1 MLLGP
6 LQCLTFL
13 LNHGLLAASLGAFWS
28 VQAHWALSV
37 PAAALVRV
45 GGQLA
50 YIALT
55 SWTLNENLFALLMSN
70 VYSLLVRAASLLRHL
85 LECTMFTAQALYGQ
99 NEMAVMKMRYV
110 ASSEAYRPRQA
121 CTSVFC

>member
-1 MLLGP
+1 MAHLALPITGWWQSTAGLSCLYRKCLSSPAVLLGP

-70 VYSLLVRAASLLRHL
+70 VYSLLVRAKSIAKHL
-85 LECTMFTAQALYGQ
+85 LEFT
-99 NEMAVMKMRYV
+99 
-110 ASSEAYRPRQA
+110 
-121 CTSVFC
+121 

>member
-1 MLLGP
+1 MLCAPAPAHGMLVAKDCRPGLCGLLSSLSSPAVLLGP

-70 VYSLLVRAASLLRHL
+70 VYSLLVRGASLLRHL
-85 LECTMFTAQALYGQ
+85 LG
-99 NEMAVMKMRYV
+99 
-110 ASSEAYRPRQA
+110 
-121 CTSVFC
+121 

>member
-1 MLLGP
+1 MLVAKDCRPGLCGLLSSLSSPALLLGP

-70 VYSLLVRAASLLRHL
+70 VYSLLVRGASLLRHL
-85 LECTMFTAQALYGQ
+85 LG
-99 NEMAVMKMRYV
+99 
-110 ASSEAYRPRQA
+110 
-121 CTSVFC
+121 